1 MSMDDNR
8 YLKALER
15 VMSKRYSVDEYCI
28 GCYQE
33 SAVCI
38 QHENNMWV
46 LYNGE
51 RGNRYNEVLCDTVLK
66 GCLEFFRRFS
76 NSADELSAMEDELVK
91 EYDSLS

>member
-1 MSMDDNR
+1 MDSR
-8 YLKALER
+8 LYFKALEN
-15 VMSKRYSVDEYCI
+15 VISKRYPVSEYCI
-28 GCYQE
+28 GGYQE

-38 QHENNMWV
+38 RYENNNWV
-46 LYNGE
+46 VYNGE